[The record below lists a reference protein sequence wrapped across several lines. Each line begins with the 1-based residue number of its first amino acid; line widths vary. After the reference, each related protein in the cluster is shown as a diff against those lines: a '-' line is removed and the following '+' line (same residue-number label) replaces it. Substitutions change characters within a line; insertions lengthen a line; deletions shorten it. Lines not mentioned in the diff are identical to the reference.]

1 MKEIFVIPTTHHQNA
16 NYNSNDIAKLIIT
29 INPDVIFF
37 ELPKNWD
44 EIKTNHFSQDN
55 QEDCAIK
62 IFQQHKNVKIF
73 NVDLPYRNEIARSLD
88 LYSFE
93 SKIQSILFPVNSDRI
108 TKLHKKLIEIN
119 NVILFP
125 EEKINYKYLKSSRF
139 KKMIRFKKRIM
150 EKIVKQYHHNNI
162 NSIFLEYKLSSFF
175 HDYLREE
182 IIVYNCLQLMQNY
195 DRGVLLIG
203 AEHINIINKINKIGK
218 GFVKGRSF

>member
-16 NYNSNDIAKLIIT
+16 NYNSNDIAKLLIA
-29 INPDVIFF
+29 INPDVIFY

-44 EIKTNHFSQDN
+44 EIKTNNLSQDN

-62 IFQQHKNVKIF
+62 IFQEHKNVKIF
-73 NVDLPYRNEIARSLD
+73 NVDLPYRNEIAKSLD

-93 SKIQSILFPVNSDRI
+93 SKIQSILFPVNTNSL
-108 TKLHKKLIEIN
+108 TKLQEKLIEIN
-119 NVILFP
+119 NAILFP

-139 KKMIRFKKRIM
+139 KKMVRCKKRIM
-150 EKIVKQYHHNNI
+150 EKILKKYHNRNNI
-162 NSIFLEYKLSSFF
+162 FLDYKLSSYF
-175 HDYLREE
+175 HNNLREE
-182 IIVYNCLQLMQNY
+182 IIVHNCLQVMRNY

-218 GFVKGRSF
+218 GFVNGRSF